1 MKSRRHTHTH
11 TRGET
16 PQIFFSLC
24 SYCLRWI
31 KSKRKGQGGPRTTRL
46 TVKQTSLAF
55 SAIFFSGSCPFL
67 CRKLWCS
74 SVQISFCWV
83 SVTGLFLCWALLVL
97 HLAAVCRRRS
107 LTQSCWPSTWPA
119 LTPNLSCWCKH
130 KDALIFPDPV
140 EYSVHYVVLHRCK
153 HKALKWADYCTGLLH
168 YITLKHTTCT
178 TYLECIPQIP
188 DRLSIWVLNHKTHF
202 CASCSGVM
210 WCVCE
215 GLCHGPAAVKESC
228 SHSSSRVCD
237 LSVFVPHSG
246 PWRFAGRSSSIMDEK
261 TVFFS
266 PPLFL
271 PGSWPFTDF
280 FSRIPSYCDTL
291 IKDKAIFLVP
301 RKKYPPEG
309 PRIIHIYTN
318 SSVPGARRH
327 SQGCLHESPRRI
339 RWQLSAAP
347 PCVFSSHRHQHA
359 PRNSSDSHR
368 RTLRYRSASLW
379 KFSSLNTCCL
389 LQNMCRY

>member
-1 MKSRRHTHTH
+1 MKSRCLTHTHTH
-11 TRGET
+11 TRRNSTDFLLSLLILSALNQIKEKRSRWPAYDSPYSET
-16 PQIFFSLC
+16 NISCFQCDLFFWL
-24 SYCLRWI
+24 L
-31 KSKRKGQGGPRTTRL
+31 
-46 TVKQTSLAF
+46 
-55 SAIFFSGSCPFL
+55 PFL

-178 TYLECIPQIP
+178 SYLECIPQIP

-210 WCVCE
+210 WCVCV
-215 GLCHGPAAVKESC
+215 CVTVSWSC
-228 SHSSSRVCD
+228 SSEGKLFTLVLTRVWP
-237 LSVFVPHSG
+237 LSVCSTQRAVALCRQIIINHG
-246 PWRFAGRSSSIMDEK
+246 WK
-261 TVFFS
+261 NCLFFS
-266 PPLFL
+266 PPFPPRLLTFHRLFL
-271 PGSWPFTDF
+271 
-280 FSRIPSYCDTL
+280 
-291 IKDKAIFLVP
+291 
-301 RKKYPPEG
+301 
-309 PRIIHIYTN
+309 
-318 SSVPGARRH
+318 
-327 SQGCLHESPRRI
+327 
-339 RWQLSAAP
+339 
-347 PCVFSSHRHQHA
+347 
-359 PRNSSDSHR
+359 SDSFL
-368 RTLRYRSASLW
+368 LRY
-379 KFSSLNTCCL
+379 LNK
-389 LQNMCRY
+389 R

>member
-1 MKSRRHTHTH
+1 M
-11 TRGET
+11 
-16 PQIFFSLC
+16 
-24 SYCLRWI
+24 
-31 KSKRKGQGGPRTTRL
+31 
-46 TVKQTSLAF
+46 KQTSLAF

-178 TYLECIPQIP
+178 SYLECIPQIP

-210 WCVCE
+210 WCVCVCVW
-215 GLCHGPAAVKESC
+215 LCHGPAAVKESC

-266 PPLFL
+266 PLFL

-309 PRIIHIYTN
+309 PRIIFIYIPTLQFQGRDGTLRDVYMSLPGGSDG
-318 SSVPGARRH
+318 SSQQH
-327 SQGCLHESPRRI
+327 HH
-339 RWQLSAAP
+339 
-347 PCVFSSHRHQHA
+347 VFSPHTDTNMHQEIHLI
-359 PRNSSDSHR
+359 PTEELYDTDQHHCGNSAVWTHVVSCKICVGTNIISQMEER
-368 RTLRYRSASLW
+368 
-379 KFSSLNTCCL
+379 
-389 LQNMCRY
+389 